1 MISERPALVEHR
13 YTVVSVISH
22 HGWFRPVLLK
32 DCFLS
37 VFHSSMLTSS
47 CFSMGYVHSTYLLK
61 RALPKDTQE
70 LKLIY
75 FLILNSSV

>member
-13 YTVVSVISH
+13 YTVASVINH
-22 HGWFRPVLLK
+22 HGCFRPVLLK
-32 DCFLS
+32 DCFLL

-47 CFSMGYVHSTYLLK
+47 CFSMGYVRFTYLLK

-70 LKLIY
+70 LKLIS
-75 FLILNSSV
+75 FLILNSSI